1 MLWKGVYQYQY
12 MSSWQRFNKTSLPD
26 EKEFCSSLT
35 MENII
40 DAGYNHVKRV
50 WEDYKIPYLGQ
61 YQDLYMQAYTLLLA
75 YVFESKSIEMNDFDP
90 A

>member
-1 MLWKGVYQYQY
+1 
-12 MSSWQRFNKTSLPD
+12 
-26 EKEFCSSLT
+26 

-50 WEDYKIPYLGQ
+50 WKDYKIPYLGQ

>member
-1 MLWKGVYQYQY
+1 MLWKGVYQYEY
-12 MSSWQRFNKTSLPD
+12 MSSWQRLNKTSLPD
-26 EKEFCSSLT
+26 EKDFFTSLT
-35 MENII
+35 IENIT

-50 WEDYKIPYLGQ
+50 WEDFKIPYLGQ
-61 YQDLYMQAYTLLLA
+61 HQDLYMQSYTLLLA